1 MCKPSGPSDRD
12 VHGAIPRGNARA
24 AYDRDVSF
32 EQVERADATDATV
45 RYMNR
50 DRRREFSDKKAYL
63 VSKYIVTIMSERSVG
78 PTSEMIS
85 NFC

>member
-1 MCKPSGPSDRD
+1 MGQYREATSER
-12 VHGAIPRGNARA
+12 

-63 VSKYIVTIMSERSVG
+63 VSKYIVTLMSERSVG